1 MKYGKSRFVY
11 AVLFYLLV
19 VALIYVS
26 RPPALFMDDGRRIR
40 RQGMLPQETLFP
52 LSTVCLAVAVA
63 SYTLFTVIDV
73 VFD

>member
-11 AVLFYLLV
+11 AILFYLLT

-26 RPPALFMDDGRRIR
+26 RPVALFDNDNSIR
-40 RQGMLPQETLFP
+40 RQGMRLGETLFP
-52 LSTVCLAVAVA
+52 LSTVCIVVAIC
-63 SYTLFTVIDV
+63 SYMIFCLIDL

>member
-26 RPPALFMDDGRRIR
+26 RPESLFAEDGRRIR
-40 RQGMLPQETLFP
+40 RQGLMPEETLFP
-52 LSTVCLAVAVA
+52 LSMVCLAVAIA
-63 SYTLFTVIDV
+63 SYTIFTVIDV